1 MLRPYQVEA
10 VNAIQNEWN
19 NGNKKT
25 LLVLPTGTGKT
36 IVFSDVIK
44 NQVQDGS
51 RALILAHRGE
61 LLDQAAT
68 KLKEQTGLDSALEK
82 AGSTSLGSKFN
93 VTVASIQSLSQ
104 IKRLDKFPADY
115 FKTIVVDEAHHV
127 LSDTY
132 QTVLSHFNQAN
143 VLGVTATP
151 DRGDQKNLGQYFNSK
166 AYEYSMRQAI
176 KEGYLCPIK
185 AQMIPL
191 KLDIKSVG
199 MSNGDFAVGDIG
211 TSLEPYLNQIAV
223 EMTKYC
229 KDRKTVVFLPLIE
242 TSQKFCE
249 LLNLHGIR
257 AVEVNGKSQD
267 RAKIIKDFENGE

>member
-61 LLDQAAT
+61 LLDQAAA

-93 VTVASIQSLSQ
+93 VTVASIQSLSN
-104 IKRLDKFPADY
+104 KK
-115 FKTIVVDEAHHV
+115 
-127 LSDTY
+127 
-132 QTVLSHFNQAN
+132 
-143 VLGVTATP
+143 
-151 DRGDQKNLGQYFNSK
+151 
-166 AYEYSMRQAI
+166 
-176 KEGYLCPIK
+176 
-185 AQMIPL
+185 
-191 KLDIKSVG
+191 
-199 MSNGDFAVGDIG
+199 
-211 TSLEPYLNQIAV
+211 
-223 EMTKYC
+223 
-229 KDRKTVVFLPLIE
+229 
-242 TSQKFCE
+242 
-249 LLNLHGIR
+249 IR
-257 AVEVNGKSQD
+257 
-267 RAKIIKDFENGE
+267 